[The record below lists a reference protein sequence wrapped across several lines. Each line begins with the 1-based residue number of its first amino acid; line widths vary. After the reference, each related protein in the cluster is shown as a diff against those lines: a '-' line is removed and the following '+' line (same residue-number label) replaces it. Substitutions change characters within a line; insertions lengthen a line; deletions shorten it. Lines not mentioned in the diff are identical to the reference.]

1 MALKKRRRAEPGEV
15 AETVN
20 EPVPKSTTLDSKK
33 SAGDIQSQLN
43 ARLATHVSK
52 SGENVRLEKISL
64 AKISPDPDN
73 ERTWYINHGAI
84 TILSQAFRNVWEE
97 GARSAELPPDVLA
110 KSLEQIGRYAKS
122 QNTELPPTADVTETV
137 QGIWDFAVHLKTEPL
152 LQPFAVT
159 LGQGGK
165 YHVVYGNRRFIASYI
180 AHGDTHEIECLHY
193 QAEPDFPAAKRF
205 VENNQRSDL
214 PLQAKVKDFK
224 KAVAEI
230 KRHAQTRVSN
240 VEVANRLGVGRNL
253 VQKLE
258 KIAGSS
264 GVNLL
269 MATGQIKSVE
279 FAYKMSV
286 LEGAD
291 KRLFKAACNA
301 IAEKGEPAG
310 DFNTFKSA
318 LAAQQPQKPPRKT
331 AGRPS
336 KIKFPAVGEPKVLRK
351 LFAPEVLEQP
361 KWQALDWTDTSK
373 PNMQRIEKL
382 IKETMTSL
390 IKEMEAGA

>member
-1 MALKKRRRAEPGEV
+1 MALKKRRRAEPQATEV
-15 AETVN
+15 V
-20 EPVPKSTTLDSKK
+20 EPAPKASLDRKK
-33 SAGDIQSQLN
+33 SAQDIQSQLN
-43 ARLATHVSK
+43 DRLATNVSK
-52 SGENVRLEKISL
+52 SAEKVKLEKLAL
-64 AKISPDPDN
+64 AKITPDPDN
-73 ERTWYINHGAI
+73 QRTWYINQGAI
-84 TILSQAFRNVWEE
+84 TILAKAFQDVWEE
-97 GARSAELPPDVLA
+97 GAKSAEMPEAVLR
-110 KSLEQIGRYAKS
+110 KSLDQIGRYANS
-122 QNTELPPTADVTETV
+122 QNMELPPIADVTDTV

-180 AHGDTHEIECLHY
+180 AHGDTHEVECLNY
-193 QAEPDFPAAKRF
+193 QAEPDSPASKRF

-214 PLQAKVKDFK
+214 PLQAKVEDFK

-230 KRHAQTRVSN
+230 RIHAKNRVSN
-240 VEVANRLGVGRNL
+240 VEVANKLGVGRNL

-279 FAYKMSV
+279 FAYKMAV
-286 LEGAD
+286 LEGSD
-291 KRLFKAACNA
+291 KQLFKAACNQ

-310 DFNTFKSA
+310 DFNAFKAA
-318 LAAQQPQKPPRKT
+318 LADKLPKKPTRKT

-336 KIKFPAVGEPKVLRK
+336 KIKFPTIGEPRVLQN
-351 LFAPEVLEQP
+351 LFAPHILEQP
-361 KWQALDWTDTSK
+361 AWQKIDWADTGK
-373 PNMQRIEKL
+373 PNMERIEKL
-382 IKETMTSL
+382 IKETMTTL
-390 IKEMEAGA
+390 AKDMEAGA

>member
-1 MALKKRRRAEPGEV
+1 MALKKRRRAEPQATEV
-15 AETVN
+15 V
-20 EPVPKSTTLDSKK
+20 EPAPKASLDSKK
-33 SAGDIQSQLN
+33 SAQDIQSQLN
-43 ARLATHVSK
+43 DRLATNVSK
-52 SGENVRLEKISL
+52 SAEKVKLEKLAL
-64 AKISPDPDN
+64 AKITPDPDN
-73 ERTWYINHGAI
+73 QRTWYINQGAI
-84 TILSQAFRNVWEE
+84 TILAKAFQDVWEE
-97 GARSAELPPDVLA
+97 GAKSAEMPEAVLR
-110 KSLEQIGRYAKS
+110 KSLDQIGRYANS
-122 QNTELPPTADVTETV
+122 QNMELPPIADVTDTV

-180 AHGDTHEIECLHY
+180 AHGDTHEVECLNY
-193 QAEPDFPAAKRF
+193 QAEPDSPASKRF

-214 PLQAKVKDFK
+214 PLQAKVEDFK

-230 KRHAQTRVSN
+230 RIHAKNRVSN
-240 VEVANRLGVGRNL
+240 VEVANKLGVGRNL

-279 FAYKMSV
+279 FAYKMAV
-286 LEGAD
+286 LEGSD
-291 KRLFKAACNA
+291 KQLFKAACNQ

-310 DFNTFKSA
+310 DFNAFKAA
-318 LAAQQPQKPPRKT
+318 LADKLPKKPTRKT

-336 KIKFPAVGEPKVLRK
+336 KIKFPTIGEPRVLQN
-351 LFAPEVLEQP
+351 LFAPHILEQP
-361 KWQALDWTDTSK
+361 AWQKIDWADTGK
-373 PNMQRIEKL
+373 PNMERIEKL
-382 IKETMTSL
+382 IKETMTTL
-390 IKEMEAGA
+390 AKDMEAGA